1 MANSYSDFSLS
12 FSHVVNPKVESGS
25 HYEHQ
30 DILSLEGFE
39 LANKEITSWD
49 NYKPTLFIP
58 LMIWQVRLASHQS
71 FIRMKTP
78 LHSEEF

>member
-12 FSHVVNPKVESGS
+12 FSHIVNPKVESGS

-39 LANKEITSWD
+39 LACNLIDRKAC
-49 NYKPTLFIP
+49 TLCAGF
-58 LMIWQVRLASHQS
+58 LVL
-71 FIRMKTP
+71 F
-78 LHSEEF
+78 